1 MEEISSSSAI
11 SDKIPITSYS
21 CFGFTAGA
29 APALLNFFGKR
40 AESFT

>member
-1 MEEISSSSAI
+1 MSSSSAI
-11 SDKIPITSYS
+11 SDKITSYS
-21 CFGFTAGA
+21 YFGFTAGA